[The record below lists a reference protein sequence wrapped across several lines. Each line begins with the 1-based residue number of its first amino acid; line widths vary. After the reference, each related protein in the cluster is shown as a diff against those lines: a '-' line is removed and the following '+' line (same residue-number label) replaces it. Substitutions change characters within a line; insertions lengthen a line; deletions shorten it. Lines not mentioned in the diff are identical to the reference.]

1 MRVYAFTEDHKLR
14 YVVADLGQTVYPN
27 ESFSPVHPLS
37 TIVSKQTY
45 ATGFFSDATAL
56 SFASGFFGRSDQFEF
71 NLKIRHLLLAGS
83 DSYDFTYLATKGQQE
98 HDRAVL
104 DYYLDRLGMAKT
116 VDVFAEFWV
125 DQMHPVIRSER
136 IYFAPSLR
144 TSKLI
149 NGYDKSARVSTVTA
163 SAVVNKFLDKFDKNP
178 YSGIL
183 SFMFTEVFDI
193 LNTLPKSEHKKF
205 MMALDG
211 AVNKLMHSRFKIV
224 ENSK

>member
-1 MRVYAFTEDHKLR
+1 M
-14 YVVADLGQTVYPN
+14 
-27 ESFSPVHPLS
+27 
-37 TIVSKQTY
+37 
-45 ATGFFSDATAL
+45 
-56 SFASGFFGRSDQFEF
+56 
-71 NLKIRHLLLAGS
+71 

-98 HDRAVL
+98 HDRAIM

-116 VDVFAEFWV
+116 IDVFAEFWV
-125 DQMHPVIRSER
+125 DQMHPVIKSER

-149 NGYDKSARVSTVTA
+149 NGYDKSARVSTLTA
-163 SAVVNKFLDKFDKNP
+163 SDVVNKFLDKFDKNP

-183 SFMFTEVFDI
+183 AFMFTEVFDI

-211 AVNKLMHSRFKIV
+211 AVNKLMHSRFKIM